1 MLTPEEFEEALAK
14 LRDGQY
20 SEADHRVMLSR
31 LRSAIE
37 APGKPAQLCPGTTLC
52 DVCDVYGDGEC
63 LIDDPDFDPQ
73 EI

>member
-1 MLTPEEFEEALAK
+1 MSPQEFEAVLAK

-20 SEADHRVMLSR
+20 TDADQRVMLSR
-31 LRSAIE
+31 LQSAIE
-37 APGKPAQLCPGTTLC
+37 APGKPVQLCPSTTLC

-63 LIDDPDFDPQ
+63 LVDDPDFDPQ